1 VRTFGVLVSHREAD
15 CHVTIHGT
23 SNYSI
28 RKQPAQ
34 EDYTRRLT
42 LLHLDHFACRF
53 VRAAWN
59 LTLSMSNMALEYQ
72 NLGNP
77 SIIGVT
83 FLFTLLALSI
93 GSYVWSYFTR
103 PRQANIPTYRV
114 SFGSDAA
121 KVLLEAHEEVYL
133 SVPS

>member
-15 CHVTIHGT
+15 RHFTIHGA
-23 SNYSI
+23 SSKSI

-34 EDYTRRLT
+34 EKYTRRLT
-42 LLHLDHFACRF
+42 LLHPDHFACCF
-53 VRAAWN
+53 VRVPWN
-59 LTLSMSNMALEYQ
+59 LALSMGNMALKYQ
-72 NLGNP
+72 DLGNLN
-77 SIIGVT
+77 IIGVT
-83 FLFTLLALSI
+83 ILFTLLALSI

-121 KVLLEAHEEVYL
+121 KVLLEAHEEVCQ